1 MSNHTVTGYTIV
13 DASESF
19 HLIDPET
26 GLTITSRCVR
36 DTATQNNVKVTEVA
50 EKELRAE
57 TPASTVSRS
66 AWSMLATTQ
75 VDEMGGTVL
84 AASAAEQSPSFS
96 ESRGL
101 ESASPSHAEQ
111 LAAESIN
118 NVECFSSVLS
128 RPSQV
133 NQHHNH
139 HNDAGDEEEE
149 KEEKEED
156 EKNNDN
162 VPQRPVPHY
171 AVEIMPASVNN
182 SNTATPT
189 LASSKE
195 KESAMNAVLR
205 AQLAEADRKNVYY
218 MRLYEQSRDELN
230 NLHQTMSLLL
240 HGDNENE
247 FGERLGGD
255 NADLGQG
262 REGWHGQRTE
272 QQNFL
277 NRPSWLQQLL
287 RVVGFETAYP
297 TPICCRQ
304 DWRGGWRPSSYPV
317 AVDGENY
324 MTSGWKRDFS
334 YAKWHA
340 RHGRAA
346 LAMESLLLAISSD
359 EFDAWRSLLVE
370 EPHWNRLRGID
381 RQRWYCLVAVKL
393 SELLDK
399 RNSRRRIFPAKSPNE
414 QRGASCPA
422 EEVLNEEEDNDG
434 REARQEV
441 PTDRRNSL
449 TVDLLAPFL
458 RRMSW
463 YYAGEKQSNNERVAA
478 AERTGTLSGEMIPT
492 SHEAIGAALEDLLL
506 ASIATFPHSAVLFYL
521 LASMRAIQGR
531 QEESLHFL
539 GEVIRLDPSH
549 LLREGC
555 SPR

>member
-1 MSNHTVTGYTIV
+1 MSNDTAPGYTIV

-26 GLTITSRCVR
+26 GLSMTSRCVR
-36 DTATQNNVKVTEVA
+36 DTAAQSSVRMA
-50 EKELRAE
+50 EGAEGEPQAE
-57 TPASTVSRS
+57 TPVSTVSRS

-75 VDEMGGTVL
+75 VDEAGGTVP
-84 AASAAEQSPSFS
+84 AASAAGQSPSFS

-101 ESASPSHAEQ
+101 ESASPSHGEQ
-111 LAAESIN
+111 LAVESIN
-118 NVECFSSVLS
+118 NGEYLSSVFS
-128 RPSQV
+128 RLTQIK
-133 NQHHNH
+133 QHHNH
-139 HNDAGDEEEE
+139 HNDADND
-149 KEEKEED
+149 ED
-156 EKNNDN
+156 EDEDDGKNKDN
-162 VPQRPVPHY
+162 APQRPVPLY
-171 AVEIMPASVNN
+171 AAEIMPASENK

-189 LASSKE
+189 LASSRE

-218 MRLYEQSRDELN
+218 MRLYEQSRDELD

-247 FGERLGGD
+247 FIERLGGG
-255 NADLGQG
+255 NANLGQG
-262 REGWHGQRTE
+262 REEWHGQRTE
-272 QQNFL
+272 QQHFL
-277 NRPSWLQQLL
+277 NRPSWLQQFL
-287 RVVGFETAYP
+287 RVIGFEAAYP
-297 TPICCRQ
+297 APICCRH
-304 DWRGGWRPSSYPV
+304 DWCGGRCPSSNPV

-324 MTSGWKRDFS
+324 RTSGWKRDFS

-370 EPHWNRLRGID
+370 DPNWNRLRGID

-393 SELLDK
+393 CELLDK
-399 RNSRRRIFPAKSPNE
+399 RNSRRRNLPAKSPSE
-414 QRGASCPA
+414 QCGASCPM
-422 EEVLNEEEDNDG
+422 EEDMNEEADNDG
-434 REARQEV
+434 QEARQEV
-441 PTDRRNSL
+441 PTDQRVPL
-449 TVDLLAPFL
+449 TADLLAPFL

-463 YYAGEKQSNNERVAA
+463 FYAVEKQSDKERVAA
-478 AERTGTLSGEMIPT
+478 AEAEAAGTLSGGMTPP

-531 QEESLHFL
+531 QEESLHLL
-539 GEVIRLDPSH
+539 GEVIRLDPSQ
-549 LLREGC
+549 LLHEGC
-555 SPR
+555 NPH